1 MTDHNSC
8 RETGLTPFYRQKTKP
23 ETAPIAC
30 HRRKGM
36 YISTCRSARQE
47 KEKGVFQSHGS
58 LGLRWEPLYEP
69 QQAINEVYDSFG
81 EGKSTS
87 FRTHFL
93 TNSRIYFCRF
103 EKLRTFQNLGLQI
116 RQSGLLFSSS
126 PPLLVS
132 LPQPS
137 RARTHIRPRTRT
149 QRNSVF
155 CLHPSL
161 ANNTI
166 NINLLRE
173 GKTSN

>member
-8 RETGLTPFYRQKTKP
+8 RETGSTPFYRQKTKP

-36 YISTCRSARQE
+36 YISTCRLARQE

-69 QQAINEVYDSFG
+69 QQAINEVYDSVC

-103 EKLRTFQNLGLQI
+103 EKLRTFRKSRSTNSPKRTSFLFF
-116 RQSGLLFSSS
+116 RSTSRFSSPTASHAYTHTLPHTHSANFRFLPS
-126 PPLLVS
+126 PFT
-132 LPQPS
+132 S
-137 RARTHIRPRTRT
+137 RIT
-149 QRNSVF
+149 
-155 CLHPSL
+155 L
-161 ANNTI
+161 
-166 NINLLRE
+166 
-173 GKTSN
+173 

>member
-8 RETGLTPFYRQKTKP
+8 RETGSTPISRQKTKP

-58 LGLRWEPLYEP
+58 FGYEP
-69 QQAINEVYDSFG
+69 QQAINEVYDSVCEDKG
-81 EGKSTS
+81 TS

-103 EKLRTFQNLGLQI
+103 EKLRTFRKSLSTNSPNRSSFLFFPSTS
-116 RQSGLLFSSS
+116 RFSSPIASHAYTHTPPHTHSANFRFLPS
-126 PPLLVS
+126 PFT
-132 LPQPS
+132 S
-137 RARTHIRPRTRT
+137 RIT
-149 QRNSVF
+149 
-155 CLHPSL
+155 L
-161 ANNTI
+161 
-166 NINLLRE
+166 
-173 GKTSN
+173 

>member
-8 RETGLTPFYRQKTKP
+8 RETGSTPFYTQKTKP

-58 LGLRWEPLYEP
+58 LGLRWESLYEL
-69 QQAINEVYDSFG
+69 QQVINEVYNSVCED
-81 EGKSTS
+81 KSTS

-103 EKLRTFQNLGLQI
+103 EKLRTFRKSRSTNSPKRSSFLF
-116 RQSGLLFSSS
+116 LLSTSRFSS
-126 PPLLVS
+126 PTV
-132 LPQPS
+132 S
-137 RARTHIRPRTRT
+137 RAYTHTPRTRT
-149 QRNSVF
+149 QRISVF
-155 CLHPSL
+155 CLHPSP
-161 ANNTI
+161 
-166 NINLLRE
+166 RE
-173 GKTSN
+173 

>member
-8 RETGLTPFYRQKTKP
+8 RETGSTPISRQKTKP

-69 QQAINEVYDSFG
+69 QQAINEVYDSVCG
-81 EGKSTS
+81 DKSTS

-103 EKLRTFQNLGLQI
+103 EKLGTFRKFPSTFSPNQTPFHFFLSTS
-116 RQSGLLFSSS
+116 RYSSS
-126 PPLLVS
+126 TASHAYTHTPPHTHS
-132 LPQPS
+132 ANFRFLPSPFTS
-137 RARTHIRPRTRT
+137 RIT
-149 QRNSVF
+149 
-155 CLHPSL
+155 L
-161 ANNTI
+161 
-166 NINLLRE
+166 
-173 GKTSN
+173 

>member
-8 RETGLTPFYRQKTKP
+8 RETGSTPFYRQKTKP

-69 QQAINEVYDSFG
+69 QQAINEVYDSVCK
-81 EGKSTS
+81 GKSTS

-103 EKLRTFQNLGLQI
+103 EKLRTFRKSRSTNSPKRTSFLFF
-116 RQSGLLFSSS
+116 RSTSRFSSPTASHAYTHTPPHTHSANFRFLPS
-126 PPLLVS
+126 PFT
-132 LPQPS
+132 S
-137 RARTHIRPRTRT
+137 RIT
-149 QRNSVF
+149 
-155 CLHPSL
+155 L
-161 ANNTI
+161 
-166 NINLLRE
+166 
-173 GKTSN
+173 

>member
-8 RETGLTPFYRQKTKP
+8 RETGSTPISRQKTKP

-69 QQAINEVYDSFG
+69 QQAINEVYDSVCG
-81 EGKSTS
+81 DKSTS

-103 EKLRTFQNLGLQI
+103 EKLRTFRKSLSTNSPNRSSFLFFPSTS
-116 RQSGLLFSSS
+116 RFSSPIASHAYTHTPPHTHSANFRFLPS
-126 PPLLVS
+126 PFT
-132 LPQPS
+132 S
-137 RARTHIRPRTRT
+137 RIT
-149 QRNSVF
+149 
-155 CLHPSL
+155 L
-161 ANNTI
+161 
-166 NINLLRE
+166 
-173 GKTSN
+173 

>member
-1 MTDHNSC
+1 MKDQTFSQETRTTPNS
-8 RETGLTPFYRQKTKP
+8 RQKTKP

-30 HRRKGM
+30 HRRKEM

-69 QQAINEVYDSFG
+69 QQAINEVYDSVC

-103 EKLRTFQNLGLQI
+103 EKLRTFRKSRSTNSPKRTSFLFF
-116 RQSGLLFSSS
+116 RSTSRFSS
-126 PPLLVS
+126 PIA
-132 LPQPS
+132 S
-137 RARTHIRPRTRT
+137 RAYTHTPPHTHSANFR
-149 QRNSVF
+149 F
-155 CLHPSL
+155 FPSPF
-161 ANNTI
+161 
-166 NINLLRE
+166 
-173 GKTSN
+173 TSRITL

>member
-8 RETGLTPFYRQKTKP
+8 RETGSTPFYRQKTKP

-36 YISTCRSARQE
+36 YISTCRLARQE

-69 QQAINEVYDSFG
+69 QQAINEVYDSVC
-81 EGKSTS
+81 EDKSTS

-103 EKLRTFQNLGLQI
+103 EKLRTFRKSRSTNSPKRTSFLFFPSTS
-116 RQSGLLFSSS
+116 RFSSPTAS
-126 PPLLVS
+126 HAYTHTPPH
-132 LPQPS
+132 
-137 RARTHIRPRTRT
+137 TH
-149 QRNSVF
+149 SASFAF
-155 CLHPSL
+155 CLHL
-161 ANNTI
+161 F
-166 NINLLRE
+166 
-173 GKTSN
+173 TSQ

>member
-8 RETGLTPFYRQKTKP
+8 RETGFTPFYTQKTKP

-58 LGLRWEPLYEP
+58 LGLRWEHLYEP
-69 QQAINEVYDSFG
+69 QQAINEVYDSVC
-81 EGKSTS
+81 EDKSTS

-103 EKLRTFQNLGLQI
+103 EKLRTFRKSRSTNSPKRSSFLF
-116 RQSGLLFSSS
+116 LLSTSRFSS
-126 PPLLVS
+126 PTV
-132 LPQPS
+132 S
-137 RARTHIRPRTRT
+137 RAYTHTPRTRT
-149 QRNSVF
+149 QRISVF
-155 CLHPSL
+155 CLHPSP
-161 ANNTI
+161 
-166 NINLLRE
+166 RE
-173 GKTSN
+173 

>member
-1 MTDHNSC
+1 MTDQTFSQ
-8 RETGLTPFYRQKTKP
+8 ETRTTPISRQKTKP

-58 LGLRWEPLYEP
+58 LVSGWSPYEP
-69 QQAINEVYDSFG
+69 QQAINEVYDSVC

-103 EKLRTFQNLGLQI
+103 EKLRTFRKSLSTNSPNRSSFLFFLSTS
-116 RQSGLLFSSS
+116 RFSS
-126 PPLLVS
+126 PTA
-132 LPQPS
+132 S
-137 RARTHIRPRTRT
+137 RAYTHTPPHTHSANFR
-149 QRNSVF
+149 F
-155 CLHPSL
+155 FPSPF
-161 ANNTI
+161 
-166 NINLLRE
+166 
-173 GKTSN
+173 TSRITY

>member
-8 RETGLTPFYRQKTKP
+8 REIGSTPFYSQKTKS

-69 QQAINEVYDSFG
+69 QQAINEVYDSVCK
-81 EGKSTS
+81 GKSTS

-103 EKLRTFQNLGLQI
+103 EKLRTFPKSLSTNSPNRSSFLFFLSTS
-116 RQSGLLFSSS
+116 RFSS
-126 PPLLVS
+126 PTA
-132 LPQPS
+132 S
-137 RARTHIRPRTRT
+137 RAYTHTPPHTHSANFR
-149 QRNSVF
+149 F
-155 CLHPSL
+155 LPSPF
-161 ANNTI
+161 
-166 NINLLRE
+166 
-173 GKTSN
+173 TSRITL